1 MSLDISPAEAL
12 LVSPDNLE
20 PVGLPDRTIW
30 IMAAACGTAIISD
43 RWEGLDAFFSP
54 GEEIILA
61 ESATDVV
68 AALEAGD
75 QELSSMARRA
85 RERTLEEHSSSRR
98 AAELI
103 QLLERQFRAQP
114 GVLVPEE
121 A

>member
-1 MSLDISPAEAL
+1 
-12 LVSPDNLE
+12 
-20 PVGLPDRTIW
+20 
-30 IMAAACGTAIISD
+30 
-43 RWEGLDAFFSP
+43 
-54 GEEIILA
+54 
-61 ESATDVV
+61 
-68 AALEAGD
+68 
-75 QELSSMARRA
+75 MARRA